1 MISSLNASDQQ
12 FLNNLG
18 VVQQRLSTDELQL
31 SSGLKMAQVSD
42 DPDQVSTLLQARA
55 SLATSQQVS
64 TNLGLVTTEVNG
76 GEQALET
83 AVTQFDQIQTLSA
96 EASTSTQTAASRATI
111 AQQLQ
116 SIEQQMVGLANTN
129 VGGRYIFAGDADQ
142 TQPYTYDAANAD
154 PVSAYQG
161 SASTRVIAG
170 PDGQTFPVALTA
182 QQIFDSTTPA
192 DNVFTSINSMITALQ
207 NNDSTAIQTA
217 NAGLSQVGDYLNQQ
231 LSFYGT
237 TQDTLSSATNDAL
250 NQQTQIQ
257 TQISGLQDADSASV
271 ILDMTSAQTQ
281 ETAALTAQAQ
291 MPRQTLFDYLG

>member
-1 MISSLNASDQQ
+1 
-12 FLNNLG
+12 
-18 VVQQRLSTDELQL
+18 
-31 SSGLKMAQVSD
+31 
-42 DPDQVSTLLQARA
+42 
-55 SLATSQQVS
+55 
-64 TNLGLVTTEVNG
+64 
-76 GEQALET
+76 
-83 AVTQFDQIQTLSA
+83 
-96 EASTSTQTAASRATI
+96 
-111 AQQLQ
+111 
-116 SIEQQMVGLANTN
+116 
-129 VGGRYIFAGDADQ
+129 
-142 TQPYTYDAANAD
+142 
-154 PVSAYQG
+154 
-161 SASTRVIAG
+161 
-170 PDGQTFPVALTA
+170 
-182 QQIFDSTTPA
+182 
-192 DNVFTSINSMITALQ
+192 MITALQ

>member
-83 AVTQFDQIQTLSA
+83 AVTQFDQVQTLSA
-96 EASTSTQTAASRATI
+96 EANTSTQTAATRATI

-129 VGGRYIFAGDADQ
+129 IGGRYIFAGDSDQ
-142 TQPYTYDAANAD
+142 TQPYTYDATNAD

-192 DNVFTSINSMITALQ
+192 NNVFTSINSMITALQ